1 LTPQVHE
8 KPEEKSAAPAPTEL
22 EKLRHSC
29 AHVMAQAV
37 QELFP
42 GTKITIGPA
51 IENGFYYDFDS
62 KHPFTPEDLK
72 AIEKRMRQ
80 IAEGN
85 HAFSGVEISYEESRA
100 YWEKRGETYKVEIL
114 DGLKGQRVTHY
125 THDTFTDLCRGGHSD
140 NTKAI
145 RHFKLLSVAGA
156 YWRGNEK
163 NPMLQRI
170 YGTAF
175 PTKVELD
182 DYLKQLEEAKK
193 RDHRK
198 LGVELDLFSVHEE
211 SGAGL
216 IHWHPKGATV
226 RYQVELF
233 VRELMEKA
241 GYSYVVTPH
250 INSEKLYEVSGHL
263 ENYSQL
269 MYAPMEIEGNP
280 YRVKPMNCP
289 NHILIFKSGL
299 HSYRELPIR
308 YAEFGT
314 VYRFER
320 SGVLSGLFRVR
331 GFTQDDAHIFC
342 RADQVKDEVKALIGL
357 ISAVHGACGFT
368 ELQFFLST
376 RPAERVGEDLLW
388 DKAETALT
396 EALKELNIPYEV
408 DPGAGAF
415 YGPKIDVLV
424 KDAIG
429 RSWQLST
436 VQLDFNLPMR
446 FDVKYR
452 NSEGGSDY
460 AVMIHRALTGSL
472 ERFMGVLIE
481 HFGGAF
487 PTWLAPVQAQVITVS
502 EDSAAYGEK
511 VLERLRAAGLRV
523 DSDLGPDK
531 LGGKIRDASK
541 QKIPYLLI
549 LGAKEA
555 EAGTVSV
562 RVRGGV
568 EKQGVSL
575 DGFLESVRKEIAE
588 RSQTLTA

>member
-1 LTPQVHE
+1 MAPTAE
-8 KPEEKSAAPAPTEL
+8 KPPVVSEL
-22 EKLRHSC
+22 DKLRHSC
-29 AHVMAQAV
+29 THVMAQAV
-37 QELFP
+37 QELYP

-51 IENGFYYDFDS
+51 IENGFYYDFDG
-62 KHPFTPEDLK
+62 KHHFAPEDLEK
-72 AIEKRMRQ
+72 IEKRMRQ

-85 HAFSGVEISYEESRA
+85 HPFVGKEVSWEESKA

-114 DGLKGQRVTHY
+114 EGLKGQKITHY
-125 THDTFTDLCRGGHSD
+125 THDTFTDLCRGGHTDS
-140 NTKAI
+140 TKPI

-156 YWRGNEK
+156 YWRGSEK

-175 PTKVELD
+175 YEKKDLD
-182 DYLKQLEEAKK
+182 AYLKQIEEAKK

-198 LGVELDLFSVHEE
+198 LGVELELFSVHEE

-216 IHWHPKGATV
+216 IHWHPKGAAV

-250 INSEKLYEVSGHL
+250 INSEQLYKVSGHL

-289 NHILIFKSGL
+289 NHILVFKSRL

-308 YAEFGT
+308 FAEFGT

-342 RADQVKDEVKALIGL
+342 RPDQIKDEVKTLIGL
-357 ISAVHGACGFT
+357 IQTVHKTCGFT
-368 ELQFFLST
+368 GLQYFLST
-376 RPAERVGEDLLW
+376 RPEDKFGHDSLW
-388 DKAETALT
+388 DKAEAALSEALT
-396 EALKELNIPYEV
+396 ELGIPFEI
-408 DPGAGAF
+408 DKGAGAF
-415 YGPKIDVLV
+415 YGPKVDVLV

-436 VQLDFNLPMR
+436 VQLDYNLPLR

-452 NSEGGSDY
+452 SQDGGTEH

-502 EDSAAYGEK
+502 EVQAPYGEQ
-511 VLERLRAAGLRV
+511 VLAKLKAAGLRV

-531 LGGKIRDASK
+531 LGGKIRDAAK
-541 QKIPYLLI
+541 QKIPYTLI

-575 DGFLESVRKEIAE
+575 DGFIDAVRREVKERTVE
-588 RSQTLTA
+588 LTA